1 LKIEDSF
8 YVAGREDIAVESYYK
23 RNRKP
28 LTELLA
34 RADKALPLILID
46 HTPKNLQEPME
57 NGVDLQVSG
66 HTHRGQ
72 MFPSQFITER
82 LFEVDFGYLKK
93 DKLNVV
99 VSSGIGTWG
108 PPIRIGNNSELV
120 EINLKFTE

>member
-1 LKIEDSF
+1 MI
-8 YVAGREDIAVESYYK
+8 
-23 RNRKP
+23 
-28 LTELLA
+28 
-34 RADKALPLILID
+34 
-46 HTPKNLQEPME
+46 
-57 NGVDLQVSG
+57 
-66 HTHRGQ
+66 
-72 MFPSQFITER
+72 PSQFITER